1 MMEKFEQEIL
11 LHSNQRHP
19 NIVQLI
25 GVYYPPDS
33 KKIPTLIMEY
43 LPFSLS
49 NCLEKQE
56 LELEKKYS
64 ILHDVAKGLR
74 YLHRMHPS
82 IIHHDLT
89 ASNVLL
95 TSSYTAK
102 ISDLEVSRLLAD
114 TFNKQPLKLPGTQYV
129 MPPEA
134 FKSNPVYD
142 HKLDVFSYG
151 CLILHVLT
159 NEAPMP
165 SDQFIPKP
173 GDSSGV
179 FIQVSEW
186 ERRSKYIKMIPTEN
200 EFLPIAKKCL
210 ANDPERRPEMY
221 ELSRIVSTVH
231 YQLTIH
237 NN

>member
-1 MMEKFEQEIL
+1 MENFEQEIL
-11 LHSNQRHP
+11 LHSDQRHP

-33 KKIPTLIMEY
+33 KRIPALVMEY

-49 NCLEKQE
+49 SSLIKQE
-56 LELEKKYS
+56 LQLKVKYS

-74 YLHRMHPS
+74 YLHGKRPPV
-82 IIHHDLT
+82 IHRDLT
-89 ASNVLL
+89 ANNVLL

-102 ISDLEVSRLLAD
+102 ISDLGVSRLLAD
-114 TFNKQPLKLPGTQYV
+114 TLKKQPALSIAPGTQYA

-134 FKSNPVYD
+134 LKHNPVYD
-142 HKLDVFSYG
+142 SKLDVFSYG

-159 NEAPMP
+159 NEIPLP

-173 GDSSGV
+173 GGI

-186 ERRSKYIKMIPTEN
+186 ERRSDYIKMIPTEN

-210 ANDPERRPEMY
+210 ANEPEGRPEIF
-221 ELSRIVSTVH
+221 ELEP
-231 YQLTIH
+231 
-237 NN
+237 

>member
-11 LHSNQRHP
+11 LHNDQCHP

-33 KKIPTLIMEY
+33 KRIPALVMEY
-43 LPFSLS
+43 LPFALS
-49 NCLEKQE
+49 NCLMKQE
-56 LELEKKYS
+56 LELKVKYP

-74 YLHRMHPS
+74 YLHGKRLPVVHR
-82 IIHHDLT
+82 DLT
-89 ASNVLL
+89 ANNVLL

-102 ISDLEVSRLLAD
+102 ISDLGVSRLAD
-114 TFNKQPLKLPGTQYV
+114 TFNKQQLTTAPGTQYA

-134 FKSNPVYD
+134 LKHNPVYD

-159 NEAPMP
+159 NKVPLP

-173 GDSSGV
+173 GDSSGT
-179 FIQVSEW
+179 FIQVSEL
-186 ERRSKYIKMIPTEN
+186 ERRSSYIKMIPTEN
-200 EFLPIAKKCL
+200 EFLPLAEKCL
-210 ANDPERRPEMY
+210 ANKPQERPEMS
-221 ELSRIVSTVH
+221 ELEP
-231 YQLTIH
+231 
-237 NN
+237 

>member
-1 MMEKFEQEIL
+1 MEKFEQEIL
-11 LHSNQRHP
+11 LHNDQHHP

-33 KKIPTLIMEY
+33 KPTIPSLVMEY

-49 NCLEKQE
+49 NCLMNQE
-56 LELEKKYS
+56 LQLEVKYS
-64 ILHDVAKGLR
+64 ILHDVAKGLQ
-74 YLHRMHPS
+74 YLHGKRPP
-82 IIHHDLT
+82 IVHHDLT
-89 ASNVLL
+89 ANNVLL

-102 ISDLEVSRLLAD
+102 ISNLGVSRLLAD
-114 TFNKQPLKLPGTQYV
+114 TLKKGQLTTGPGTPYA

-134 FKSNPVYD
+134 LKHNPVYN

-159 NEAPMP
+159 NKVLLP
-165 SDQFIPKP
+165 SNQFIPKP

-186 ERRSKYIKMIPTEN
+186 ERRSDYSKMISTKN
-200 EFLPIAKKCL
+200 EFLPLAKKCL
-210 ANDPERRPEMY
+210 ANEPEERPEMS
-221 ELSRIVSTVH
+221 ELEP
-231 YQLTIH
+231 
-237 NN
+237 

>member
-1 MMEKFEQEIL
+1 MEKFEQEIL
-11 LHSNQRHP
+11 VHSDQRHP

-33 KKIPTLIMEY
+33 KRIPNLVMEY

-49 NCLEKQE
+49 NCLMKQE
-56 LELEKKYS
+56 LELKVKYS

-74 YLHRMHPS
+74 YLHGKRPPIVHR
-82 IIHHDLT
+82 DLT
-89 ASNVLL
+89 ANNVLL
-95 TSSYTAK
+95 TSSHTAK
-102 ISDLEVSRLLAD
+102 ISDLGVSRLAD
-114 TFNKQPLKLPGTQYV
+114 TFNKQQLLTAAPGTQCA

-134 FKSNPVYD
+134 LKSNPVYD

-159 NEAPMP
+159 NKVPLP

-173 GDSSGV
+173 DDSTGA

-186 ERRSKYIKMIPTEN
+186 ERRSSHIKMIPIEN
-200 EFLPIAKKCL
+200 EFLPLAKKCL
-210 ANDPERRPEMY
+210 ANKPQERPEMS
-221 ELSRIVSTVH
+221 ELEP
-231 YQLTIH
+231 
-237 NN
+237 

>member
-11 LHSNQRHP
+11 LHSDQRHP

-33 KKIPTLIMEY
+33 KAIPTLVMEY
-43 LPFSLS
+43 LPFSLFS
-49 NCLEKQE
+49 CLRKQE
-56 LELEKKYS
+56 LELKVKYP

-74 YLHRMHPS
+74 YLHGKSTPIVHR
-82 IIHHDLT
+82 DLT

-95 TSSYTAK
+95 TSSYKAK
-102 ISDLEVSRLLAD
+102 IADLGVSRLAD
-114 TFNKQPLKLPGTQYV
+114 TFNKQQLLTTAPGTLYA

-134 FKSNPVYD
+134 LKHNPKYN

-151 CLILHVLT
+151 CFILHVLT
-159 NEAPMP
+159 NKVPLP

-173 GDSSGV
+173 GDSSDT

-186 ERRSKYIKMIPTEN
+186 ERRSEYIKMIPTEN
-200 EFLPIAKKCL
+200 ELLQLAEKCL
-210 ANDPERRPEMY
+210 TNKPQERPEMS
-221 ELSRIVSTVH
+221 ELEP
-231 YQLTIH
+231 
-237 NN
+237 

>member
-1 MMEKFEQEIL
+1 MMENFEQEIL

-33 KKIPTLIMEY
+33 KRIPTLVMEY
-43 LPFSLS
+43 LPFALS
-49 NCLEKQE
+49 SCLMKQE
-56 LELEKKYS
+56 LELKVKYS

-74 YLHRMHPS
+74 YLHGKRPPVVHR
-82 IIHHDLT
+82 DLT
-89 ASNVLL
+89 ANNVLL

-102 ISDLEVSRLLAD
+102 ISDLGVSRLAD
-114 TFNKQPLKLPGTQYV
+114 TFNKQQLLSTAPGTQCA

-134 FKSNPVYD
+134 LTSNPVYD

-159 NEAPMP
+159 NKVPLP

-173 GDSSGV
+173 DDSSGV
-179 FIQVSEW
+179 YIKVSEW
-186 ERRSKYIKMIPTEN
+186 ERRSKYIKMIPSEN
-200 EFLPIAKKCL
+200 KFLPLAEKCL
-210 ANDPERRPEMY
+210 ANKPQERPEM
-221 ELSRIVSTVH
+221 S
-231 YQLTIH
+231 QLEP
-237 NN
+237 